1 MSKIKE
7 ELLGYDYEP
16 SDWIEPQAHVMV
28 DELIEYQVYCM
39 TLSELTQRVTKQFRD
54 EWDAYQLGVDNNFR
68 HFLSNPR
75 RRVRSIQSMSNQH
88 QVVRD

>member
-7 ELLGYDYEP
+7 EMLGYDYEP

-39 TLSELTQRVTKQFRD
+39 TLSELTQRVAKQMRD
-54 EWDAYQLGVDNNFR
+54 EYY
-68 HFLSNPR
+68 SNSYTDMVQKYSEVFP
-75 RRVRSIQSMSNQH
+75 NEPL
-88 QVVRD
+88 